1 MIFNFVLANHH
12 ETSLNSLGDLLEPI
26 YQGLEAC
33 GHHVIRYGTDFH
45 EAPLVNVMVEFFK
58 DDPIVDDL
66 LRLKRELG
74 ERFVFGLLCTEDP
87 EDDLV
92 MEVYPNRRPNLERL
106 AAVADFVWTLLP
118 VEHFYASICG
128 PERVALLR
136 YGFSADYVEP
146 DIITDPRGRDIDVL
160 LYGNPHPHRQ
170 AVVSALKDAGLNCVT
185 TQREAYPEFAA
196 ADLVRRA
203 KLLLEIRRS
212 ADVRFLSPTR
222 LMKALHAGT
231 AIVAERFDV
240 SPLAE
245 LYAYT
250 VPSDHA
256 AMAATC
262 RQLIGEGA
270 YVERGLQA
278 LAKFK
283 AETSMQDGVAR
294 VLAMPVFARLAGAA
308 A

>member
-12 ETSLNSLGDLLEPI
+12 ETSLNSLGDLVEPI

-33 GHHVIRYGTDFH
+33 GHHVIRFGTDFH
-45 EAPLVNVMVEFFK
+45 EAPMINVMVEFFK
-58 DDPIVDDL
+58 DDSIVDDL
-66 LRLKRELG
+66 LRFKRELG
-74 ERFVFGLLCTEDP
+74 DRFVLGLLCTEDP
-87 EDDLV
+87 EDEQV
-92 MEVYPNRRPNLERL
+92 MSVYANRRPNLERL
-106 AAVADFVWTLLP
+106 AAAADFVWTLLP
-118 VEHFYASICG
+118 VERFYAAICG
-128 PERVALLR
+128 PERVAFLR

-146 DIITDPRGRDIDVL
+146 DIIADPQARDIDVL

-170 AVVSALKDAGLNCVT
+170 RVVAALAEAGLNCVT

-203 KLLLEIRRS
+203 KLVLEIRRS
-212 ADVRFLSPTR
+212 PDVRFLSPTR
-222 LMKALHAGT
+222 IMRALHAGT
-231 AIVAERFDV
+231 VVVAERFDT

-250 VPSDHA
+250 VPSDYA

-262 RQLIGEGA
+262 RQLIADGG
-270 YVERGLQA
+270 YVERGFAA
-278 LAKFK
+278 LAKFR
-283 AETSMQDGVAR
+283 AETSMRERMDR
-294 VLAMPVFARLAGAA
+294 VLGLPVFARLAGAA